1 MSTIGRILK
10 HLKKQGQT
18 NTFRLARD
26 LGIDRHKILKIIE
39 KLEKKYL
46 IEFKSGTVKFLKFP
60 EKDKKAAKIVAVK
73 MAHSKQERK
82 IVHKIKKATHRNIK
96 LKVIENLQAENK
108 MFKEKLLGLE
118 TRIKSQSYYK
128 NKVRNQ
134 NVQIEQLERKI
145 KVLQQKVKSPKII
158 GKVIIKK
165 VPIKMEEAT
174 TEQGNEEI
182 KSKKFKLPK
191 LNINWIKN
199 IQQLRMPEFIE
210 QKI

>member
-1 MSTIGRILK
+1 MSTGVLILEY
-10 HLKKQGQT
+10 LKKQGQT
-18 NTFRLARD
+18 NTFRLASE
-26 LGIDRHKILKIIE
+26 LGIDRHKILKIIG
-39 KLEKKYL
+39 KLEKKHL
-46 IEFKSGTVKFLKFP
+46 IEFKSGTVKFP

-73 MAHSKQERK
+73 MAPSKQERK

-199 IQQLRMPEFIE
+199 IQQLHVPEVLRRSI
-210 QKI
+210 

>member
-1 MSTIGRILK
+1 MSTGVLILEY
-10 HLKKQGQT
+10 LKKQGQT
-18 NTFRLARD
+18 NTFRLASE
-26 LGIDRHKILKIIE
+26 LGIDRHKILKIIG
-39 KLEKKYL
+39 KLEKKHL
-46 IEFKSGTVKFLKFP
+46 IEFKSGTVKFP

-73 MAHSKQERK
+73 MAPSKQERK

>member
-1 MSTIGRILK
+1 MSMIGRILK

-26 LGIDRHKILKIIE
+26 LGVDRHKILKIIE
-39 KLEKKYL
+39 KLEKNQL
-46 IEFKSGTVKFLKFP
+46 IELKFGTVKFLKFP
-60 EKDKKAAKIVAVK
+60 EKDKKAVKIAP
-73 MAHSKQERK
+73 SKQERK

-96 LKVIENLQAENK
+96 LKVIENIQNENK
-108 MFKEKLLGLE
+108 GLKEKLLEIE

-128 NKVRNQ
+128 NKVGNQ
-134 NVQIEQLERKI
+134 NKQIEQLERKI

-158 GKVIIKK
+158 EKVIIKK

-191 LNINWIKN
+191 LNMNWIKN
-199 IQQLRMPEFIE
+199 IQQLHVPEVLRKSI
-210 QKI
+210 

>member
-1 MSTIGRILK
+1 MPTIGRILK
-10 HLKKQGQT
+10 HLKNQGQT
-18 NTFRLARD
+18 NTFRLARE
-26 LGIDRHKILKIIE
+26 LGVDRYKILKIIG
-39 KLEKKYL
+39 KLEKKQL

-60 EKDKKAAKIVAVK
+60 EKDKIAAVE
-73 MAHSKQERK
+73 MAPSKQERK
-82 IVHKIKKATHRNIK
+82 IVHKIKKAAHRNIK

-128 NKVRNQ
+128 NKARNQ

-158 GKVIIKK
+158 EKVIIKK
-165 VPIKMEEAT
+165 VPIKMENVT
-174 TEQGNEEI
+174 TDQSNEEI

-199 IQQLRMPEFIE
+199 IQQLHVPEVLR
-210 QKI
+210 KSV

>member
-1 MSTIGRILK
+1 MPTIGRILK
-10 HLKKQGQT
+10 HLKNQGQT
-18 NTFRLARD
+18 NTFRLARE
-26 LGIDRHKILKIIE
+26 LGVDRYKILKIIG
-39 KLEKKYL
+39 KLEKKQL

-60 EKDKKAAKIVAVK
+60 EKDKKAAKIAAVE
-73 MAHSKQERK
+73 MAPSKQERK
-82 IVHKIKKATHRNIK
+82 IVHKIKKAAHRNIK

-128 NKVRNQ
+128 NKARNQ

-158 GKVIIKK
+158 EKVIIKK
-165 VPIKMEEAT
+165 VPIKMENVT
-174 TEQGNEEI
+174 TDQSNEEI

-199 IQQLRMPEFIE
+199 IQQLHVPEVLR
-210 QKI
+210 KSV